1 MGRPCH
7 PAGPGGR
14 RRRALRRGRVAA
26 VGRGRGAG
34 RALGRRHA
42 PAGCCAGRQ
51 GGSVPAL
58 GQPGGRR
65 RRRADAGARGARL
78 GGGAAGLGPGKA
90 KQPERGGAVQR
101 ARGGDAAKEPAQWH
115 TSRPVCGPTC
125 RHWCTAPPTPC
136 WTWRRCRAR
145 PSRPTSSLWPPRCER
160 ALASRACR
168 ARESL
173 ALHAVVQCVPSSSWQ
188 QDLRQRCSLACRP
201 APTHPHHA
209 RSRLPPT
216 HARSCR
222 AWGAGST
229 RRYTSRTPWLAG
241 CS

>member
-7 PAGPGGR
+7 PACPGGR
-14 RRRALRRGRVAA
+14 RRRAVRRGRVAA

-65 RRRADAGARGARL
+65 RRRADAGARRARL

-90 KQPERGGAVQR
+90 KQPERGRAVQR
-101 ARGGDAAKEPAQWH
+101 ARGGDAAEEPAQWH
-115 TSRPVCGPTC
+115 ASPRVRPHVQALVYGPADALLDLAALPGEAFEANLQFVAAQVRAGTLK
-125 RHWCTAPPTPC
+125 PC
-136 WTWRRCRAR
+136 M
-145 PSRPTSSLWPPRCER
+145 
-160 ALASRACR
+160 CR

-188 QDLRQRCSLACRP
+188 PDLRQRCSLECRP
-201 APTHPHHA
+201 TPTHPHHA

-216 HARSCR
+216 HARSCH
-222 AWGAGST
+222 AWDAGST
-229 RRYTSRTPWLAG
+229 RHYTSRTPWLAG